1 CARKPVGRRGPSVPA
16 RSGAT
21 PSHGEPHGIRPH
33 PLVVDPP
40 DGRPGIED
48 VSRPPLRAVAPHP
61 EAASRVRDAET
72 DRIVLRAAAREATHA
87 EADVSPRMRAPT
99 PRGAREALSRTGGR
113 RRARWR

>member
-1 CARKPVGRRGPSVPA
+1 SDVTPA
-16 RSGAT
+16 
-21 PSHGEPHGIRPH
+21 HGETHRIRAQSR
-33 PLVVDPP
+33 VVDPP

-48 VSRPPLRAVAPHP
+48 VSRPAHRAVAPHP

-87 EADVSPRMRAPT
+87 EADASPRMKSLRA
-99 PRGAREALSRTGGR
+99 RRAREAQSRTGGR